1 MEFILFP
8 LACLAADVKRK
19 SLDQQEVLPTS
30 SLSSC
35 GNRCMPHRE
44 KFMPH
49 GTGGGEGKEKQTLRS
64 NVFMLRLYSSVALHT
79 LVGLYY
85 SCLLIHAKLL
95 CIVCFALRDCIC
107 DINWQIRRDSNFP
120 GCWL

>member
-1 MEFILFP
+1 MEFILFL

-44 KFMPH
+44 KFMAH

-64 NVFMLRLYSSVALHT
+64 NVFFMFRLYSSVALHT
-79 LVGLYY
+79 LLVFI
-85 SCLLIHAKLL
+85 SHVCLFMQNFCAL
-95 CIVCFALRDCIC
+95 CVLVCVIVFVI
-107 DINWQIRRDSNFP
+107 
-120 GCWL
+120 